1 MDESFVA
8 SSNHILLLID
18 PGWGELETIAASSEK
33 ESNSSSRRKAAK
45 RKEESKTSKITWDL
59 DDHDW
64 CLGLSENSV
73 PMCTPTPNG

>member
-33 ESNSSSRRKAAK
+33 ESTSSSRKKTAK
-45 RKEESKTSKITWDL
+45 RGTIQDIQ
-59 DDHDW
+59 DHMG
-64 CLGLSENSV
+64 LGRS
-73 PMCTPTPNG
+73 